1 MPVETT
7 QITSIFLETARASLI
22 DQHWPHLRECV
33 CSLTEEQVW
42 WRPNEK
48 SNSVGNLLL
57 HLNGNLG
64 QWIVASFN
72 GTEDARNRP
81 SEFSERGPTP
91 VAGLLARLA
100 STVEEVGAIMTRLTE
115 DDLVAKY
122 EIQGYTVTGLYA
134 VFHAIEHFALH
145 YGQIAYITKALQDR
159 DLGFWRALDKTGRA
173 K

>member
-1 MPVETT
+1 MPTGTT
-7 QITSIFLETARASLI
+7 QTAGIFLETARNALI
-22 DQHWPHLRECV
+22 ERHWPHLRECV

-42 WRPNEK
+42 WRPNDS

-57 HLNGNLG
+57 HLNGNIG
-64 QWIVASFN
+64 QWIVAAFN
-72 GTEDARNRP
+72 RTEDARNRP

-91 VAGLLARLA
+91 VTGLLARLA
-100 STVEEVGAIMTRLTE
+100 STVEEAGAILTRLTE

-134 VFHAIEHFALH
+134 VFHAIEHFAMH
-145 YGQIAYITKALQDR
+145 YGQIAYITKELQNR
-159 DLGFWRALDKTGRA
+159 DLGFWRALHKTGRA